1 MKKFVLTF
9 LFQVMFI
16 TCMKGQVYT
25 APSKNFFS
33 NMMQVH
39 FVGQYRKG
47 ADGLFHYHEFNGR
60 EISTTEYN
68 QFTIGLEQFYC
79 YDKTN
84 NMYYFYTDNTLG
96 YYNPQVINYIK
107 YMKNIFKK
115 TDVKNVKEEEAK
127 LLMDNYLKNLHTKF
141 ERKNDSIVEKRR
153 IEREKFV
160 KDSTEAAQLKEKE
173 REEYR
178 KKHNK
183 HDLSMSKTYELKCD
197 FCDMEKSLRD
207 YNVLFING
215 DTLYYMLDEPD
226 IRLLGIDFNEI
237 HYTTLSQEFKNDF
250 KFKEYIDTWKDSII
264 NNSFNCQNAAVLNII
279 HYNEFKD
286 KICKVAPNG
295 FIQEWG
301 WELNSVQG
309 IEPRF
314 TYFNSTKKTIKYV
327 DFYFSVYNPVGDK
340 CYLKYDHSYIGH
352 VRGVGPVEPFDSGT
366 WDWENATH
374 YTSGDASEMRIVK
387 LIITYMNGTTK
398 TLLGNSIIYDN

>member
-25 APSKNFFS
+25 VHSKNFFS

-141 ERKNDSIVEKRR
+141 GVWLIL
-153 IEREKFV
+153 
-160 KDSTEAAQLKEKE
+160 Q
-173 REEYR
+173 
-178 KKHNK
+178 
-183 HDLSMSKTYELKCD
+183 
-197 FCDMEKSLRD
+197 
-207 YNVLFING
+207 
-215 DTLYYMLDEPD
+215 
-226 IRLLGIDFNEI
+226 
-237 HYTTLSQEFKNDF
+237 
-250 KFKEYIDTWKDSII
+250 
-264 NNSFNCQNAAVLNII
+264 
-279 HYNEFKD
+279 D
-286 KICKVAPNG
+286 KIA
-295 FIQEWG
+295 
-301 WELNSVQG
+301 
-309 IEPRF
+309 
-314 TYFNSTKKTIKYV
+314 
-327 DFYFSVYNPVGDK
+327 
-340 CYLKYDHSYIGH
+340 
-352 VRGVGPVEPFDSGT
+352 
-366 WDWENATH
+366 
-374 YTSGDASEMRIVK
+374 
-387 LIITYMNGTTK
+387 
-398 TLLGNSIIYDN
+398 